1 MPAQPENVSQ
11 YKRNLP
17 VSKLIQRL
25 AGDETLIADGAA
37 GTMLMAAGL
46 ASGTPPELWNVE
58 NPGEIRALHHA
69 YVEAGSQIILTNTF
83 GGNRIKLGKA
93 GLAERARELN
103 LAGAALAR
111 QAAGDQAIVAG
122 DIGPT
127 GELMAP
133 YGPLTFEEAVVVF
146 AEQAAALAD
155 GGLDAI
161 WIETMV
167 DLDEA
172 RAAVTAARQVT
183 SLPILC
189 TMSFGPKGR
198 TMMGVSAKQT
208 VEGLW
213 PLGLAAIGANCGEG
227 LEAVE
232 AVLQQMHALLPDAPL
247 IAKPNAGL
255 PKLVDGQAVY
265 DTGPDLFASRTLD
278 FINLG
283 ARLVGACC
291 GSSPAFI
298 SAIQQAVNHLET
310 KR

>member
-1 MPAQPENVSQ
+1 MLDPSNHNPHMTNYNRQIVT
-11 YKRNLP
+11 
-17 VSKLIQRL
+17 RL
-25 AGDETLIADGAA
+25 NNGEVLLADGAA

-46 ASGTPPELWNVE
+46 PPGTPPELWNVE
-58 NPGEIRALHHA
+58 QPEKIIALHSA

-93 GLAERARELN
+93 GLAERVRELN
-103 LAGAALAR
+103 QAGAALAR
-111 QAAGDQAIVAG
+111 QATGDQAAVAG

-133 YGPLTFEEAVVVF
+133 FGSLTFDEAVTAF

-155 GGLDAI
+155 GGVDAI

-167 DLDEA
+167 DIDEA
-172 RAAVTAARQVT
+172 RAAVTGAHQST
-183 SLPILC
+183 NLPVLC

-198 TMMGVSAKQT
+198 TMMGVSAKQA

-232 AVLQQMHALLPDAPL
+232 VVLRQMRELLPEAPL

-255 PKLVDGQAVY
+255 PKVVDGQAVY
-265 DTGPDLFASRTLD
+265 DTGPELFARRTLD
-278 FINLG
+278 FIHLG
-283 ARLVGACC
+283 ARLVGSCC

-298 SAIQQAVNHLET
+298 SAISNARRAYDQQ
-310 KR
+310 